1 MRMEHVAERGRW
13 GEWMERDA
21 EGVFA
26 GAIEG
31 EDDNEVDVGVD
42 TDIRALDEYI
52 SEEQAM
58 EMAILENMDSRPSG
72 MQDQC
77 PGQSHVRPTDD
88 GALYSDDEYE
98 GIFMGLAD
106 LDQGM
111 DMSSG

>member
-26 GAIEG
+26 GVIEA
-31 EDDNEVDVGVD
+31 EDDNEVDVD

-58 EMAILENMDSRPSG
+58 EMAILENMGSRPSG
-72 MQDQC
+72 MQDQY
-77 PGQSHVRPTDD
+77 PGQSHVRSTDD

-98 GIFMGLAD
+98 GIFMDLAD
-106 LDQGM
+106 PDQGM